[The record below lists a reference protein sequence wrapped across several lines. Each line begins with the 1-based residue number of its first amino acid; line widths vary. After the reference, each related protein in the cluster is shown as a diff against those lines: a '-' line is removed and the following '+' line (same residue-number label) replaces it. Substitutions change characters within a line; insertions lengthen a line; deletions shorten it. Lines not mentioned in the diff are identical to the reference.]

1 MREFTV
7 RVNGEEFHVEVEE
20 VRGGNKAPIIKPQA
34 LAPTIAAPKKKPQP
48 APTAGNSNIVAPM
61 PGTILEIN
69 LKVGDKVN
77 PGDTVVI
84 LEAMKLENN
93 LTAETSGT
101 IKAVHTSKGASVNP
115 GDLLVE
121 IG

>member
-20 VRGGNKAPIIKPQA
+20 VRGGKKAPVIKPQA
-34 LAPTIAAPKKKPQP
+34 SSTPVVTPRKKQP
-48 APTAGNSNIVAPM
+48 VQSAGDSNVVAPM
-61 PGTILEIN
+61 PGTILAVSV
-69 LKVGDKVN
+69 KVGDQVK
-77 PGDTVVI
+77 PGDEVVI
-84 LEAMKLENN
+84 LEAMKLENI
-93 LTAETSGT
+93 LTAETTGT
-101 IKAVHTSKGASVNP
+101 VKAIHTSKGASVNA